1 MDRVLPVAAA
11 RLKPRARDNPIRPAR
26 RSRSQNIDKSML
38 AFPEPRRI
46 RDRDHV
52 RFVAKQPCLICGR
65 QPSDAH
71 HVRFAQRPALGL
83 EVSDEFTVPL
93 CRGHHREVHRCGDEP
108 VWWLKVRINPMSKA
122 RELWLKTRP
131 LPIDRGE
138 RAQTDGGFPSYAT
151 EAEHCLPT
159 TTIKFSLG

>member
-131 LPIDRGE
+131 LPKDRGE
-138 RAQTDGGFPSYAT
+138 RQTDGGFPSYAT